1 MTEAMYLIAQG
12 GIQISETGTDS
23 TDVPLRNMNCVMWRM
38 LDNCLKPRSVQT
50 RWRLKKFRISPERF
64 LTFDILSNILHCT
77 FSTTVVKY
85 NHRNSKLFTNDIKYK
100 KHMRKWSKDV

>member
-23 TDVPLRNMNCVMWRM
+23 TDVPLRNVNCVMWRM

-64 LTFDILSNILHCT
+64 FDI
-77 FSTTVVKY
+77 
-85 NHRNSKLFTNDIKYK
+85 
-100 KHMRKWSKDV
+100 

>member
-1 MTEAMYLIAQG
+1 MSPGILPGDICLLELEKRMTEAMYLIAQG

-23 TDVPLRNMNCVMWRM
+23 SDVPLRNMNCVMWRM

-64 LTFDILSNILHCT
+64 FDI
-77 FSTTVVKY
+77 
-85 NHRNSKLFTNDIKYK
+85 
-100 KHMRKWSKDV
+100 

>member
-1 MTEAMYLIAQG
+1 MYLIAQG

-64 LTFDILSNILHCT
+64 FFFFHPIEYSSLYIFHYCGKI
-77 FSTTVVKY
+77 
-85 NHRNSKLFTNDIKYK
+85 
-100 KHMRKWSKDV
+100 